1 MSSAMM
7 TIADHMASDFRD
19 AVMEAEKT
27 DMDTIDKILKEMNG
41 AYTDYTN
48 RDAVLSTQSEQ
59 AIKTLDEISNL
70 RDVNF
75 TAYQRRMNALRDM
88 LTQFKETKAPALDPE
103 AQAKMPPNVVKLG
116 G

>member
-19 AVMEAEKT
+19 AVLEAEKA

-88 LTQFKETKAPALDPE
+88 LTQFKETKAPALDPQ
-103 AQAKMPPNVVKLG
+103 AQFNQALNVVKLG